1 MSLKRSDNYWKSR
14 WLSESVALTASVVSQ
29 PSICRLAGLEGK
41 AEQWGGGFTIAII
54 AMNNLSCW
62 LHRLYQILFQGLHTS
77 AQPPFQL
84 YLHFSPTPPSH
95 TSSSA
100 WTLLAMASCCL
111 CPLLLS
117 SCHSLKRF
125 SKKMCYKLIVLEVWN
140 IMSIETAAVLGASFS
155 VIRHALGVAQ
165 HGKIC

>member
-41 AEQWGGGFTIAII
+41 AEQWGGGFTIAIT

-84 YLHFSPTPPSH
+84 YLLFSPTPPSH

-100 WTLLAMASCCL
+100 WALLAMASLAAFAHSSCHLATRWRGSVRRCVTSWLCSRSGTL
-111 CPLLLS
+111 CPLRLQLYLVQADRS
-117 SCHSLKRF
+117 ASL
-125 SKKMCYKLIVLEVWN
+125 W
-140 IMSIETAAVLGASFS
+140 LGMP
-155 VIRHALGVAQ
+155 
-165 HGKIC
+165 